1 MEIWNL
7 LCSSHCC
14 YSLDYMST
22 FIIGHQLDKQIRVKY
37 IDIEETGLMYRDSH
51 RLHQQRETTTC
62 SDERLSLVLLRLRGR
77 IVKFDCTYVT

>member
-14 YSLDYMST
+14 YSLEFLST

-62 SDERLSLVLLRLRGR
+62 SDGRESWVLLRLRII
-77 IVKFDCTYVT
+77 IV